1 MEKIKSYFIVYLY
14 EILSKENLFKNKI
27 NKVSVLLIGSKD
39 VQWEFVHGL
48 LENSIYG
55 GRIDNYFDLRVLQ
68 SYLKQFF
75 NSSIIDVLNQR
86 NKKSIFPYSISLPN
100 SCSILVGRNS
110 DFPCISC
117 MYMWLKLMFE

>member
-1 MEKIKSYFIVYLY
+1 MQIFLKIKLV
-14 EILSKENLFKNKI
+14 
-27 NKVSVLLIGSKD
+27 KVSVFLIGTKD

-100 SCSILVGRNS
+100 SCSILVGRSS
-110 DFPCISC
+110 DFPCISYTC
-117 MYMWLKLMFE
+117 IGSKLIFE

>member
-1 MEKIKSYFIVYLY
+1 MK
-14 EILSKENLFKNKI
+14 
-27 NKVSVLLIGSKD
+27 LIQIYIFLIIGTKD

-48 LENSIYG
+48 LENAIYG

-86 NKKSIFPYSISLPN
+86 NKKSVFPYSLSLPK
-100 SCSILVGRNS
+100 SCSILVGKINHFQYITR
-110 DFPCISC
+110 
-117 MYMWLKLMFE
+117 